1 MLTPFE
7 SLPADSLVA
16 YGFVQ
21 RAGMDYLYFAPDA
34 AVLLSDPFLDTHCFR
49 LGRGADGLLGLAFE
63 PTGEDKSVV
72 DIAGTMW
79 IDAESAE
86 LQWLEFRYQYL
97 DDEIAS
103 SDIGGRVDFRRMPAG
118 TWIVPEWWIRMPA
131 VAERVDDSGRR
142 SRFING
148 YRQVGGVVLEAREA
162 GGRRLGQRVAT
173 GGFEG
178 VVLDSVGV
186 PIASAR
192 VGVVGSNQEV
202 YTDAAGRYGIVGLN
216 PGRYQV
222 RFVDPALE
230 SIGFVPEPVARDV
243 IRGESTTL
251 DFHMPSVGDVLF
263 EACRGVERRTEFAI
277 LAGMVRDERRRPVEG
292 AQVLV
297 EWSTFRIRSPGG
309 DVDFDGETIDGFQTT
324 TDASGSYRFCGVPT
338 DMLLRVR
345 ALEGESQSDVYEL
358 RVGVDVVAGL
368 QTIVLARD

>member
-1 MLTPFE
+1 
-7 SLPADSLVA
+7 
-16 YGFVQ
+16 
-21 RAGMDYLYFAPDA
+21 
-34 AVLLSDPFLDTHCFR
+34 
-49 LGRGADGLLGLAFE
+49 
-63 PTGEDKSVV
+63 
-72 DIAGTMW
+72 
-79 IDAESAE
+79 
-86 LQWLEFRYQYL
+86 
-97 DDEIAS
+97 
-103 SDIGGRVDFRRMPAG
+103 
-118 TWIVPEWWIRMPA
+118 

-368 QTIVLARD
+368 QAIVLAREGDR